1 MSFKLPREL
10 KKKMENLK
18 DVVDWPSE
26 LRAFV
31 EERVRELQELSKTL
45 KVLGASLR
53 NRPREKSTIYDSP
66 YIVGL
71 GYLDHCGRKAGGRGE
86 TFGKADNPTLI
97 LSEIL

>member
-10 KKKMENLK
+10 KKKMENLR

-53 NRPREKSTIYDSP
+53 NRPREKI
-66 YIVGL
+66 
-71 GYLDHCGRKAGGRGE
+71 
-86 TFGKADNPTLI
+86 
-97 LSEIL
+97 

>member
-53 NRPREKSTIYDSP
+53 NRPREKI
-66 YIVGL
+66 
-71 GYLDHCGRKAGGRGE
+71 
-86 TFGKADNPTLI
+86 
-97 LSEIL
+97 